1 MEIGFNKWQLA
12 HGDVHRRIHCWIFAG
27 GSIIVENGYVVELA
41 EIESPNLT
49 LWESTDPYARLSRTW
64 RTDRRTYSSCRL
76 AGSR

>member
-1 MEIGFNKWQLA
+1 M
-12 HGDVHRRIHCWIFAG
+12 
-27 GSIIVENGYVVELA
+27 ENGYVVELA